1 MNSSGSVKIFELNKL
16 LVKSPIKVASLLI
29 GSCTLSLLF
38 GCDLVS
44 GKAPTLCE
52 KGGMHLEIEI
62 VADKGGK
69 PVTTE
74 TITKIQK
81 ILSTRLTNMGLRDA
95 PVIATGSRF
104 SVDLPGAKDATEA
117 EKILGNTAQLTF
129 RAQQPGTE
137 ETFNLARQQNTLAK
151 DLLAGLE
158 KAANKKPAAIRAAKE
173 QLNKSTKAIF
183 ALFSKPIITGE
194 DVQDA
199 RAESLEQSG
208 GWSIMMNFNEAG
220 AQKFTELTK
229 SLAGTGQSIGIFLD
243 DQLISA
249 PTVDDRFKA
258 SGITGGRAEVN
269 GNFAARDAESLAIIL
284 RSGNL
289 PHKIEVIVAKSIK
302 PGDRCKK

>member
-1 MNSSGSVKIFELNKL
+1 MNSSGSIKNFRLNKL
-16 LVKSPIKVASLLI
+16 AVKSSIKSLCLLI
-29 GSCTLSLLF
+29 GSLSFLF
-38 GCDLVS
+38 GCDLVM

-52 KGGMHLEIEI
+52 KGGMHLVLEI
-62 VADKGGK
+62 VPAKGGN
-69 PVTTE
+69 PVTAE
-74 TITKIQK
+74 TRTKIQK
-81 ILSTRLTNMGLRDA
+81 ILSTRLTNMGLRDVS
-95 PVIATGSRF
+95 VIATGSRF

-137 ETFNLARQQNTLAK
+137 EKFNLARQQNTLAK

-183 ALFSKPIITGE
+183 ALFSKPMISGE

-199 RAESLEQSG
+199 RAESLEQIG

-229 SLAGTGQSIGIFLD
+229 GLAGTGQSIGIFLD

-249 PTVDDRFKA
+249 PIVDAQFKA
-258 SGITGGRAEVN
+258 NGITGGRAEVS

-289 PHKIEVIVAKSIK
+289 PNKIQVTEAKSIK
-302 PGDRCKK
+302 PGD